1 MTVWAAQLP
10 IPDESLSPTDLRP
23 HILCCPVTLQVQS
36 RRESCTCPSRLS
48 ASSQISRGQFY
59 QQPGSVT
66 SDQVG
71 LGPGGEGAACGCQP
85 SCMELAALRDFLLVC
100 RALGSFPRQAGSPG
114 GVQAISSAWRARW
127 GGLFTPKAPLCISAL
142 PSPSCGP
149 GCWGGKRAGTHMA
162 SSPPGQ
168 PAAGGVPRD
177 RWGRETESKVQPL
190 EPPHLWPPLGHTWPV
205 SALWTL
211 TQEAWMGGMNR
222 CPDRGPEATRRRW
235 SRHPLAPA
243 FAVKIRS
250 EATGAV
256 VCSGHQSLALCTPV
270 LPPPTSALHGS
281 GRALRGNDR
290 QDMYR

>member
-1 MTVWAAQLP
+1 MPAVLYGARSPEGLPACLQSPGQLP
-10 IPDESLSPTDLRP
+10 QAGRQPWRGPGHQLR
-23 HILCCPVTLQVQS
+23 L
-36 RRESCTCPSRLS
+36 E
-48 ASSQISRGQFY
+48 
-59 QQPGSVT
+59 GSV
-66 SDQVG
+66 G
-71 LGPGGEGAACGCQP
+71 
-85 SCMELAALRDFLLVC
+85 
-100 RALGSFPRQAGSPG
+100 
-114 GVQAISSAWRARW
+114 

-222 CPDRGPEATRRRW
+222 CPDRGPQATRRRW